1 MTSGILPI
9 KDLLRGLRTGMTAG
23 RVAIEPLSR
32 DFPSPL
38 RDVVDGLDEIATR
51 LEATTS
57 RLAHS
62 ILDDGATSQKGHG
75 WTLQTLAN
83 HPHGATVF
91 AQLAYG
97 ALGAAYMRFADQP
110 ALVSETLAA
119 QAFKSAMDAT
129 SMDRSE
135 LPAELLLQLKSA
147 EVIRSAPFTLPSA
160 QKDHSAILAYTAF
173 VILLCAERDSES
185 EDTDLLDLC
194 CDTAPLIA
202 RKFCFQPDERSALRT
217 AIADCARL
225 I

>member
-38 RDVVDGLDEIATR
+38 RDVVDGLDVIATR

-62 ILDDGATSQKGHG
+62 ILDDGETSQKGHG

-173 VILLCAERDSES
+173 VILLCVERDTES